1 MIKVGVIGLGMMGQ
15 MHLGAW
21 AKIRSTRLRMVADT
35 DPRRASG
42 DLSGSW
48 ANIEG
53 GSSSIDFSTV
63 TGTSDPM
70 ELIHS
75 DEIDLVDICVPTP
88 FHLDLALAAIAAGK
102 HVLCEKPLARTAADA
117 RRIARAAAKG
127 TGYFMPAM
135 CIRFW
140 PEWAWLKKAVDKGT
154 YGKVIS
160 AEFRRI
166 GAMPPGWFVRGE
178 WSGGAILDVHLHDT
192 DFVQHVF
199 GTPKAVASG
208 GWTGPSG
215 CIDHV
220 HTRYIYDDGPVITA
234 EGSWAAAPSMPFDMS
249 YRVLFENAS
258 AEYRL
263 DRPEAPLMLYR
274 KAKGKGK
281 TPEPKAVKCAAGDG
295 YKTEMTYL
303 AKCIRTGEA
312 PTVVTPAEA
321 AESIRIVEAETK
333 SALSGKRVRL

>member
-1 MIKVGVIGLGMMGQ
+1 MINVGVIGLGMMGQ
-15 MHLGAW
+15 MHLAAW
-21 AKIRSTRLRMVADT
+21 DAIKGTRLRMVADT

-53 GSSSIDFSTV
+53 GASSIDFSKV
-63 TGTSDPM
+63 SGTSDPM

-117 RRIARAAAKG
+117 HRIARAAAKG
-127 TGYFMPAM
+127 TGFFMPAM

-140 PEWAWLKKAVDKGT
+140 PEWAWLKKAIDKES

-166 GAMPPGWFVRGE
+166 GTMPPGWFVRGDF
-178 WSGGAILDVHLHDT
+178 SGGAILDVHLHDT
-192 DFVQHVF
+192 DFVSHVF
-199 GTPKAVASG
+199 GTPQAVSSG
-208 GWTGPSG
+208 GWVGPSG

-220 HTRYIYDDGPVITA
+220 HTRYLYDDGPVVTA
-234 EGSWAAAPSMPFDMS
+234 SGSWAAVPSMPFDMS
-249 YRVLFENAS
+249 YRVLFENAT
-258 AEYRL
+258 ADYRN

-281 TPEPKAVKCAAGDG
+281 APEPSAVKCPTGDG
-295 YKTEMTYL
+295 YQAEMRYL
-303 AKCIRTGEA
+303 AKCIRTGTA
-312 PTVVTPAEA
+312 PEVVTPAEA
-321 AESIRIVEAETK
+321 VESIRIVEAEVK
-333 SALSGKRVRL
+333 SVLGGKRVRL